1 MGSAMALNAASSI
14 DAQQHQLSLR
24 SNYDDDCLF
33 KNSMSFKNE
42 KRLMLLNYVCP
53 IEQFDKEKNTHKIHP
68 LKANRINFPN

>member
-1 MGSAMALNAASSI
+1 MALNAASSI

-53 IEQFDKEKNTHKIHP
+53 IEQFDKEEKINKKFI
-68 LKANRINFPN
+68 LSKQIASIFQIDK

>member
-42 KRLMLLNYVCP
+42 KRLMLNHVCP
-53 IEQFDKEKNTHKIHP
+53 IEQFDKEETTYKIP
-68 LKANRINFPN
+68 LRANRINFPN